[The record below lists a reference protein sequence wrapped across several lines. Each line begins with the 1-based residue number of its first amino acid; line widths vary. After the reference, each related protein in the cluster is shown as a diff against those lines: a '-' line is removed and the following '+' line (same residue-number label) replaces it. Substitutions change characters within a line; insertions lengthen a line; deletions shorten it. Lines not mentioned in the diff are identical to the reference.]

1 MKRWKKEITKDN
13 AAQNTNGPNPQN
25 DKHKTKT
32 AYKLN
37 TPKLNCENQ
46 STNQKRKYGNEAWHK
61 PETSLQKQLSLI
73 TKQLRH
79 GIFEQGWWYGGGN
92 GCGEMKLRVIE

>member
-1 MKRWKKEITKDN
+1 MTTRSGHPITEITKDN
-13 AAQNTNGPNPQN
+13 AAQNTNGPNPKN

-46 STNQKRKYGNEAWHK
+46 STNQKRKYGNEA
-61 PETSLQKQLSLI
+61 
-73 TKQLRH
+73 
-79 GIFEQGWWYGGGN
+79 
-92 GCGEMKLRVIE
+92 